1 MPVDLNNAIMQGIA
15 ATLII
20 IRVALGLSTTPSA
33 SSQSGAGSMPHPMS
47 TQVRVGYATTA
58 FSDAG
63 QPFAASAPPTPPH
76 TKTKVSEMGSSFI
89 YMEPI
94 AAV

>member
-1 MPVDLNNAIMQGIA
+1 
-15 ATLII
+15 
-20 IRVALGLSTTPSA
+20 
-33 SSQSGAGSMPHPMS
+33 MPHPMS